1 MNEDILKGKWHE
13 IQGDVK
19 KTWGKLTDDD
29 VMVINGESEKLLGFL
44 QTKYGYEKDKAQKE
58 YDDFINR
65 HKQHIFDRMM
75 MQILNDTQSAEK
87 IPGMIKL
94 ARDFFMIICKSF
106 SLAILILADGHSA
119 IFI

>member
-19 KTWGKLTDDD
+19 KTRGKLTDDD

-58 YDDFINR
+58 YNDFINR
-65 HKQHIFDRMM
+65 HK
-75 MQILNDTQSAEK
+75 
-87 IPGMIKL
+87 
-94 ARDFFMIICKSF
+94 
-106 SLAILILADGHSA
+106 
-119 IFI
+119 

>member
-19 KTWGKLTDDD
+19 KTWGILTDDD

-58 YDDFINR
+58 YNDFINR
-65 HKQHIFDRMM
+65 HK
-75 MQILNDTQSAEK
+75 
-87 IPGMIKL
+87 
-94 ARDFFMIICKSF
+94 
-106 SLAILILADGHSA
+106 
-119 IFI
+119 

>member
-58 YDDFINR
+58 YDDFIKR
-65 HKQHIFDRMM
+65 HK
-75 MQILNDTQSAEK
+75 
-87 IPGMIKL
+87 
-94 ARDFFMIICKSF
+94 
-106 SLAILILADGHSA
+106 
-119 IFI
+119 

>member
-29 VMVINGESEKLLGFL
+29 VMVINGESEKLLGII

-65 HKQHIFDRMM
+65 HK
-75 MQILNDTQSAEK
+75 
-87 IPGMIKL
+87 
-94 ARDFFMIICKSF
+94 
-106 SLAILILADGHSA
+106 
-119 IFI
+119 